1 MSVVINVDFSQ
12 ALRKNKKL
20 KALTR
25 KAIVRSLNHTGDIAR
40 TAASKHIREQ
50 YNVKARDIA
59 RASKTIRAKATRLQY
74 KIFVRSGRLGL
85 LKYAARQTK
94 KGVTV
99 QVKKGEGRKLIKHAF
114 IAPWRR
120 GESEQWVFLRDP
132 TLPKIHRTSRR
143 KDKALYLKAV
153 EARRSLFGSSITQL
167 YASKK
172 VAKKI
177 RDTIEQ
183 NLTKR
188 LNHELNY
195 LSQGMVNKR

>member
-1 MSVVINVDFSQ
+1 MGVVINVDFTQ
-12 ALRKNKKL
+12 ALTNNKKL
-20 KALTR
+20 QALTR
-25 KAIVRSLNHTGDIAR
+25 KAIVRSLNRVGDQAR
-40 TAASKHIREQ
+40 TAASKQIREE
-50 YNVKARDIA
+50 YNVKAGDISK
-59 RASKTIRAKATRLQY
+59 ASKTIRAKASRLQY

-99 QVKKGEGRKLIKHAF
+99 QVKKGEGRKLIPHSF
-114 IAPWRR
+114 IVPWRK
-120 GESEQWVFLRDP
+120 GESEQWAFLRDP
-132 TLPKIHRTSRR
+132 KLPKIHRTSRR

-153 EARRSLFGSSITQL
+153 EARRALFGPSITQL

-177 RDTIEQ
+177 RDTIDQ

-195 LSQGMVNKR
+195 LSKGLVNKR